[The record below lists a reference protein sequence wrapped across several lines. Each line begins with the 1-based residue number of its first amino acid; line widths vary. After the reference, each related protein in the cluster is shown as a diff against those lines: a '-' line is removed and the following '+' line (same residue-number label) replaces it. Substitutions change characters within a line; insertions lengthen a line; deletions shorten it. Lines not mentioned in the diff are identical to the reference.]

1 MTKLADIGGGQRA
14 VVVDALRALAD
25 EIEHDD
31 DDGLPIGYAVVIARS
46 DGGATVRW
54 AGNEL
59 RTVGALEYAKHAV
72 LAVWREQSERDLDP
86 R

>member
-1 MTKLADIGGGQRA
+1 MTAKLEDIAGGQRGL
-14 VVVDALRALAD
+14 VVDALRGLAD
-25 EIEHDD
+25 ELERGGE
-31 DDGLPIGYAVVIARS
+31 GLPVGYAVVIVRS

-72 LAVWREQSERDLDP
+72 LAVWRDESERDLDP